1 MPMRIHLALH
11 CNQGDA
17 ILAPDYCE
25 EHPLGG
31 TATAVLKM
39 AQCLKQLGADV
50 TVSTTSD
57 QVPATPT
64 DVFVIARQ
72 WGNFAK
78 GIRPGKLNYLWC
90 HDDPD
95 QPVFNGM
102 KEPGVAARVYENCD
116 GLIMVSHYQAM
127 RWLAGMAAPADKLFI
142 SSNGIDLAR
151 FQVNRAQLIRREP
164 RAYYASTPFRGLDN
178 LLELWPIVR
187 KVVGERAKLTICSS
201 LQVYGVT
208 ENPECEALYVKARQM
223 DGVEY
228 LGSVG
233 QRQLRE
239 VAASCRALA
248 YPCTFPETSC
258 ITAME
263 AMASG
268 CVVVGTELGA
278 LPETAWRNPLLPMI
292 GNWGDRWIEEL
303 LRVLVNDNYYGM
315 VAEEN
320 LKVAEL
326 MGWLSV
332 ARKWLIRFQSDLA
345 MKAAR

>member
-1 MPMRIHLALH
+1 MRIYLAVH
-11 CNQGDA
+11 SNQGDA
-17 ILAPDYCE
+17 ILDPDYCE

-31 TATAVLKM
+31 TATAVMKM

-50 TVSTTSD
+50 TVVTKPS
-57 QVPATPT
+57 QIPATPA

-72 WGNFAK
+72 WESFDNGV
-78 GIRPGKLNYLWC
+78 RPGKLNYLWC
-90 HDDPD
+90 QDDID
-95 QPVFNGM
+95 QAILDGM
-102 KEPGVAARVYENCD
+102 RDPGVAARVYENCD

-127 RWLAGMAAPADKLFI
+127 RWIGGMAAPPDKLFI
-142 SSNGIDLAR
+142 SSNGIDLPR
-151 FQVNRAQLIRREP
+151 FRIDRAQLLRREP

-187 KVVGERAKLTICSS
+187 QVVGARAKLTICSS
-201 LQVYGVT
+201 LQVYGV
-208 ENPECEALYVKARQM
+208 NDQPEYEALYAKARQL

-248 YPCTFPETSC
+248 YPCTFAETSC
-258 ITAME
+258 IAAME

-278 LPETAWRNPLLPMI
+278 LPETAWRNPLLPLS
-292 GNWGDRWIEEL
+292 GDWADRWIEEL
-303 LRVLVNDNYYGM
+303 LRVLVNDHYYGM
-315 VAEEN
+315 VTEEN
-320 LKVAEL
+320 LKLAEL
-326 MGWLSV
+326 MGWQSV
-332 ARKWLIRFQSDLA
+332 ARKWLMRFQSDLVK
-345 MKAAR
+345 KASG